1 MMQEAIRL
9 IKTFEGFSPVVYIC
23 PAGFKT
29 IGYGHVVLPE
39 EEERF
44 KKAITASEGEE
55 LLYHDLLRF
64 QVAINR
70 LIKIQIHDLMFQAI
84 LSFSYNVGVYAFRA
98 STLRRLINEGAFEE
112 AALQFPRW
120 IYVGGRQLKGLL
132 RRRIA
137 EKKLFLKGVKEL

>member
-23 PAGFKT
+23 PAGFRT
-29 IGYGHVVLPE
+29 VGYGHVVLPE

-44 KKAITASEGEE
+44 KKAITESEGEE

-137 EKKLFLKGVKEL
+137 ERELFLKGVKEL

>member
-29 IGYGHVVLPE
+29 IGYGHIVLPE

-44 KKAITASEGEE
+44 KKAITESEGEE

-98 STLRRLINEGAFEE
+98 STLRRLVNEEAFEE

-137 EKKLFLKGVKEL
+137 ERELFLKGVKEL